1 MNQSRPYI
9 ESLSTL
15 SDLCSVEDAIDA
27 LANYALINREGD
39 VISLHRLIQKE
50 FLFSLKEVERQKVV
64 EATVKLVNS
73 AFPKQINAR
82 PLLDRWHEC
91 QKYMQHALTL
101 AKFFHEHKNSRPPIQ
116 TLPEL
121 GELLKNC
128 VWSVF
133 PATVVVRY

>member
-1 MNQSRPYI
+1 MDS
-9 ESLSTL
+9 SSAL
-15 SDLCSVEDAIDA
+15 SDFGRVEDAIDA

-39 VISLHRLIQKE
+39 VISLHRLIQMA
-50 FLFSLKEVERQKVV
+50 FLFSLENAERQKVF

-82 PLLDRWHEC
+82 PLLDRWHDC
-91 QKYMQHALTL
+91 QKYIQHALTL
-101 AKFFHEHKNSRPPIQ
+101 AKYFRDHQNSQFPIQ

-128 VWSVF
+128 VW
-133 PATVVVRY
+133 

>member
-1 MNQSRPYI
+1 MRSQTMPLLREKEMSSRFTDSYRR
-9 ESLSTL
+9 LS
-15 SDLCSVEDAIDA
+15 
-27 LANYALINREGD
+27 
-39 VISLHRLIQKE
+39 
-50 FLFSLKEVERQKVV
+50 FSAWKIWRQRVF

-91 QKYMQHALTL
+91 QKYIQHALTL
-101 AKFFHEHKNSRPPIQ
+101 AEIFHKHHSSRVPIQ

-128 VWSVF
+128 VWYIELTYF
-133 PATVVVRY
+133 IAID

>member
-1 MNQSRPYI
+1 MQPF
-9 ESLSTL
+9 STL
-15 SDLCSVEDAIDA
+15 TDLNRVEDAIDA
-27 LANYALINREGD
+27 LVNYALIKREGD
-39 VISLHRLIQKE
+39 VISLHRLIQKA
-50 FLFSLKEVERQKVV
+50 FVFSLEDSEKQRVF

-91 QKYMQHALTL
+91 QKYIQHALTL
-101 AKFFHEHKNSRPPIQ
+101 AEIFRKHNSSRVPIQ

-128 VWSVF
+128 VW
-133 PATVVVRY
+133 